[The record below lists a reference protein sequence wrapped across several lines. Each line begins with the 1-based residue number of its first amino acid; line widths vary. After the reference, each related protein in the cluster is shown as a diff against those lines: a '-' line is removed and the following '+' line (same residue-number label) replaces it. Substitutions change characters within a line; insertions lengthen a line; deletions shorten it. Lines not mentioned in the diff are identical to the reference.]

1 MPVVFLGLINL
12 LCMVDIIPPTFAP
25 ENRVPPCRN
34 EPNFIVLHLDN
45 RNPSFNRLDLGPLAI
60 VILPAGHYPPSRS
73 PTPPSYNASHPN
85 SLDSV
90 VSESEVDSNVKDD
103 TPGSLEDG
111 PPDSPPGECTNYDTT
126 ASLRTRLIRFD
137 NVFTT
142 EANNSK
148 YPASPVSSA
157 DDTHSPVASD
167 DRSSSASSPNHEG
180 AERGSV
186 DDFRNPT
193 SPTSP
198 DVRASRHPRI
208 NQVRSKFRYHPF
220 PMPSGGS
227 STEVRRRFRPDLFSS
242 NVPRTGQPP
251 RPVTM
256 PSSTLIFPGWNEQQ
270 TLPPMGS
277 VMWNGRRKDA
287 LKSHLHRNH
296 PDIDPR
302 LMRKKYLI
310 YDPKPFL
317 DRILNDRVPVMAVA
331 SDARLAFQEGL
342 RSRGRQ

>member
-1 MPVVFLGLINL
+1 MIYESRISWLNL
-12 LCMVDIIPPTFAP
+12 LCMVDIVPPTFAP
-25 ENRVPPCRN
+25 KNRVPPCKN
-34 EPNFIVLHLDN
+34 EPNFIVLHPDN
-45 RNPSFNRLDLGPLAI
+45 RNPSFNRLVLGPLATG
-60 VILPAGHYPPSRS
+60 ILPADHHPPSRS

-90 VSESEVDSNVKDD
+90 VSESEVDSKVEDV

-111 PPDSPPGECTNYDTT
+111 PPDSPPGECDNYDTT
-126 ASLRTRLIRFD
+126 ASLRTRLIRSD

-157 DDTHSPVASD
+157 DDAHSPVASD
-167 DRSSSASSPNHEG
+167 DRSSSSN
-180 AERGSV
+180 RSV

-220 PMPSGGS
+220 PMPGEGS
-227 STEVRRRFRPDLFSS
+227 STQVRRQFRPDLFSS
-242 NVPRTGQPP
+242 NVPWTDQPP

-256 PSSTLIFPGWNEQQ
+256 PSSTLVFPGRNDQQ

-277 VMWNGRRKDA
+277 DMTG
-287 LKSHLHRNH
+287 NH
-296 PDIDPR
+296 ISVGDSSGPRSDQTQVKQFSYDMPAFIFDPSFAHI
-302 LMRKKYLI
+302 YLDLC
-310 YDPKPFL
+310 Y
-317 DRILNDRVPVMAVA
+317 
-331 SDARLAFQEGL
+331 
-342 RSRGRQ
+342 